1 MSGAAKRLQQDSPSS
16 SAAHTQF
23 IETPSRSPDR
33 TQGFLGNARLN
44 ASEARITGQS
54 VADLIISMI

>member
-1 MSGAAKRLQQDSPSS
+1 MSGAAKRLQQDSPSL

-23 IETPSRSPDR
+23 IDPTSRGPDR
-33 TQGFLGNARLN
+33 TQGFLSNDRLN